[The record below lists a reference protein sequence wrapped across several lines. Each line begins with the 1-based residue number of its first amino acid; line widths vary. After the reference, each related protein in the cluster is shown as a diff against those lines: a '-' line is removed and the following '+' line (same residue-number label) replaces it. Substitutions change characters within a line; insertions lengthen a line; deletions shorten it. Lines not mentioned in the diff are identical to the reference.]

1 MEVKQMFFFLSCII
15 VGNFFIH
22 FISSRSQAAI
32 AQTLVQLET
41 LTVRNYVLI
50 IHYYRFWG
58 CSEDVSS
65 NYYYNILNA
74 YFIAQRV
81 ILETSRVELFAGFAQ
96 LKPTL
101 FDFVRKFYCG
111 FKSEVKWI

>member
-22 FISSRSQAAI
+22 FIS
-32 AQTLVQLET
+32 LVQLET